1 MYCQALRDD
10 FASEPQYGAGIL
22 IGYWPY
28 AKFYTYIHGNG
39 MPLYLADTNGDSY
52 YNGDAAG
59 VEEYVEKSVT
69 RTRIVTD
76 CPVALQ
82 AVDREGTVWA
92 DS

>member
-1 MYCQALRDD
+1 
-10 FASEPQYGAGIL
+10 
-22 IGYWPY
+22 
-28 AKFYTYIHGNG
+28 